1 MMKPC
6 CVLVLFILSYVV
18 CAQSHQL
25 GTSVS
30 MIPLYSKLSESSG
43 ATVENAVSPYFT
55 ASIDYCFTDK
65 NLGLHLSVFKG
76 FALYSVEYSFTNKWV
91 YWTGSS
97 GSEGGCI
104 EHNTIMFK
112 SKIPSKGIF
121 AGLNYKVF
129 QSDNSRH
136 SLFLS
141 ESVRLESAR
150 YNYVIKDRQYTQVI
164 NYVSDSTMTYV
175 SYDSTN
181 MLYSGSSYLDMNDE
195 VSVYVCPGI
204 QYQYKISDKFS
215 INVSAMMIL
224 GLGDNLATFK
234 QCTIIPV
241 GQIGFGCRY
250 HFLVK
255 RKN

>member
-6 CVLVLFILSYVV
+6 CFLVLFILSHVV
-18 CAQSHQL
+18 CAQTHQL

-76 FALYSVEYSFTNKWV
+76 LALYSVEYSFTEKWV
-91 YWTGSS
+91 YWSGPEGSA
-97 GSEGGCI
+97 GRI
-104 EHNTIMFK
+104 EHKTIRFNT
-112 SKIPSKGIF
+112 KIPSKGIS
-121 AGLNYKVF
+121 AGIQYKVF
-129 QSDNSRH
+129 QSENSRH
-136 SLFLS
+136 SLFLT
-141 ESVRLESAR
+141 ESAR
-150 YNYVIKDRQYTQVI
+150 LECARFNHVLKDWQYTQAI
-164 NYVSDSTMTYV
+164 DYEYDSTMTLV
-175 SYDSTN
+175 SYDSTSILN
-181 MLYSGSSYLDMNDE
+181 SGSNYLNMNDD

-215 INVSAMMIL
+215 INVNAMMIL
-224 GLGDNLATFK
+224 GLGDNLGTFK
-234 QCTIIPV
+234 QCTVIPV

-250 HFLVK
+250 HFPVK
-255 RKN
+255 KN